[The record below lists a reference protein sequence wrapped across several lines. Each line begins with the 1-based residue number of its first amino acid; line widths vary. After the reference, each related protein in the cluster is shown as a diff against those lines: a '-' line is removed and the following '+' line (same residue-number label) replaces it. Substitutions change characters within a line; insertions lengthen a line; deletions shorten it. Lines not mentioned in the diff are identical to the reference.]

1 MNVLFLFYVN
11 NLYWVAA
18 EKEYNRKNMRAYDKM
33 NSERV
38 TGSAVPR
45 LLSRLERAFPT
56 WVKDRDLD
64 QAREMW
70 VKDRWPQIVSHA
82 GEGSRS
88 GSGPR
93 QAGERSEVPRLLTH
107 MGE

>member
-1 MNVLFLFYVN
+1 
-11 NLYWVAA
+11 
-18 EKEYNRKNMRAYDKM
+18 M

-64 QAREMW
+64 QARE
-70 VKDRWPQIVSHA
+70 I
-82 GEGSRS
+82 
-88 GSGPR
+88 
-93 QAGERSEVPRLLTH
+93 RL
-107 MGE
+107 